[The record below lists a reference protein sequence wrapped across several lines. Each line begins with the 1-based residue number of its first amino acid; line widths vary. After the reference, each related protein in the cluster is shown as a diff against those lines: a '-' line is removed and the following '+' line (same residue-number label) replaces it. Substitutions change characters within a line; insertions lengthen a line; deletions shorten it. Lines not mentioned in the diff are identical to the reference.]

1 MSAQGRMQRFENRLE
16 SAIRAITV
24 TMLAFLCVNVFV
36 QVILRYAFGY
46 SSRWTL
52 EVSRYLM
59 IWAVLLV
66 SGPALKHG
74 ILVGVDM
81 AVERLPA
88 RTRIWVTCVGR
99 VLMAVLS
106 VVIIF
111 QALKLMQSQWEM
123 NQLSP
128 ALEIPMPLVYL
139 AMPVGFLVFLIY
151 LVMLTCTDL
160 RNGRSR

>member
-1 MSAQGRMQRFENRLE
+1 VSVQRHMQRLENRLE
-16 SAIRAITV
+16 AAIRAITV
-24 TMLAFLCVNVFV
+24 SLLAFLCVNVFV
-36 QVILRYAFGY
+36 QVVLRYLFSY

-74 ILVGVDM
+74 VLVGVDM
-81 AVERLPA
+81 AIMRLPPGA
-88 RTRIWVTCVGR
+88 RIWIVCLGR
-99 VLMAVLS
+99 ALMGVFSL
-106 VVIIF
+106 VVIF
-111 QALKLMQSQWEM
+111 QAFKLMQSQWEM

-139 AMPVGFLVFLIY
+139 AMPVGFLLFLFY
-151 LVMLTCTDL
+151 LVALTCNDL
-160 RNGRSR
+160 RGPQVK

>member
-1 MSAQGRMQRFENRLE
+1 MIPQGPVAWLENRLE
-16 SAIRAITV
+16 RGIRAITV
-24 TMLAFLCVNVFV
+24 TLLAFLCVNVFV
-36 QVILRYAFGY
+36 QVVLRYFFGY

-52 EVSRYLM
+52 EVSRYAM

-74 ILVGVDM
+74 VLVGVDM
-81 AVERLPA
+81 AVQRLPA
-88 RTRIWVTCVGR
+88 RARIWVVCIGR
-99 VLMAVLS
+99 VLMALLS
-106 VVIIF
+106 LVIVF

-151 LVMLTCTDL
+151 LVTLTYNDL
-160 RNGRSR
+160 RGTRRR